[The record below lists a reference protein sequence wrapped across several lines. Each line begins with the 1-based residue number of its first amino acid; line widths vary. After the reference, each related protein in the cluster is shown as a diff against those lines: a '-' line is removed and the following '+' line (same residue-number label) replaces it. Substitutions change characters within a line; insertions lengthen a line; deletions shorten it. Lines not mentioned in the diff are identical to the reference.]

1 MKENFTDEE
10 LGTLAKYGFTE
21 GTGTIRV
28 HENYGMK
35 AVVMK
40 LEPSED
46 MPKYIIQIFSDDM
59 MVDYSD
65 VWNDLDY
72 LIVNG
77 YRNCAEKMRSY
88 SKLEKALHDELDYLR
103 QCNAESVELEDL
115 MKGDRKELES

>member
-1 MKENFTDEE
+1 MKEDFTEEE
-10 LGTLAKYGFTE
+10 LETLAKYGFTE

-40 LEPSED
+40 LEPSTD
-46 MPKYIIQIFSDDM
+46 MPKYIIQIFSDNM
-59 MVDYSD
+59 MVDYNE

-77 YRNCAEKMRSY
+77 YKNCAEKMHSY
-88 SKLEKALHDELDYLR
+88 SQLEKAVNDELDYLR
-103 QCNAESVELEDL
+103 KCNHKPIELDDL
-115 MKGDRKELES
+115 MKGDKKELES